1 MIMTDKKSSVSES
14 KCSNAV
20 VIPADPAPLG
30 LVGLGVAALVLAA
43 MYLGLVDIAM
53 RSLLVP
59 WVLFFGATAQLIA
72 GTIEFKRNNIFGGT
86 VFTTYAMA
94 MYAIGLT
101 ASIISFTEVGFDI
114 LYYGFGLIA
123 ILIFTLIA
131 TMCSIMTN
139 KMFVSILVFV
149 DIALISLIA
158 HYFFGSSAFLA
169 GVFLLLTSLASFY
182 TAAAVL
188 FNIMAG
194 KQVFPLGKA
203 LWKP

>member
-1 MIMTDKKSSVSES
+1 MIMVDKKSSGSEANS
-14 KCSNAV
+14 SNAV
-20 VIPADPAPLG
+20 VIPADPAALG
-30 LVGLGVAALVLAA
+30 LVGLGVAALVLSA
-43 MYLGLVDIAM
+43 MYLGLVNISM

-101 ASIISFTEVGFDI
+101 ASIVSFTDVEFDI

-123 ILIFTLIA
+123 ILIFTLIG
-131 TMCSIMTN
+131 TLCSIMTN

-158 HYFFGSSAFLA
+158 HYFFSTSAFVA

-194 KQVFPLGKA
+194 KPVFPLGKA